1 MKYLYKRRQDGKIQR
16 TYIELQEEFYRS
28 VTCQGHIQEVESRLI
43 DFVAIHSS
51 KVTSQW
57 TEAQPKNSG
66 RANATTAEQQ
76 AEAEVASKYQR
87 MIDNGYVD
95 HPSKVDNPEIKKVAM
110 LAKPFDAE
118 RVQKEL
124 DSAGYIFVQ
133 PKFDGIRCIATSSG
147 LFTRSGKKIR
157 GMVHIEQS
165 LEPLFDRYPDV
176 VLDGE
181 LYNHDYR
188 DNFNEIVSA
197 VKREKNFDSEKA
209 AKIQYHVYDV
219 VSDGDLNESF
229 YGRFIAFELLQN
241 SNDPIIPT
249 TTDIC
254 FDPIDI
260 SKAHEMF
267 LEKGYEGTMI
277 RYDEAYAVNKRGWC
291 LQKLKE
297 FKDEEFTIL
306 RFEEGRGKSKGIV
319 SVVVVDVG
327 GVEVHATMMGALSM
341 RAELWAER
349 DLYVGGQATVKY
361 FNKTKDG
368 SLRFPNCKA
377 VFKGRRF
384 D

>member
-43 DFVAIHSS
+43 DFVAIQSS

-110 LAKPFDAE
+110 LAKPFDVE
-118 RVQKEL
+118 RVQKQIDKDL
-124 DSAGYIFVQ
+124 HVFVQ
-133 PKFDGIRCIATSSG
+133 PKFDGIRCIATITG
-147 LFTRSGKKIR
+147 LFSRSGKKIR
-157 GMVHIEQS
+157 GMQHIEQQ
-165 LEPLFDRYPDV
+165 LEPLFILHPEL

-181 LYNHDYR
+181 LYNHEFKD
-188 DNFNEIVSA
+188 DFNSIVSA
-197 VKREKNFDSEKA
+197 VKREKNFDSKKA
-209 AKIQYHVYDV
+209 DKIQYHVYDV
-219 VSDGDLNESF
+219 VSNGAEQQKFSDRYLPFDLHHGMEHVRLCYTQLCDCMSD
-229 YGRFIAFELLQN
+229 I
-241 SNDPIIPT
+241 T
-249 TTDIC
+249 T
-254 FDPIDI
+254 
-260 SKAHEMF
+260 AHEVF
-267 LEKGYEGTMI
+267 LEKGYEGTMV

-368 SLRFPNCKA
+368 SLRFPNCKS
-377 VFKGRRF
+377 VFKGRR
-384 D
+384 DV